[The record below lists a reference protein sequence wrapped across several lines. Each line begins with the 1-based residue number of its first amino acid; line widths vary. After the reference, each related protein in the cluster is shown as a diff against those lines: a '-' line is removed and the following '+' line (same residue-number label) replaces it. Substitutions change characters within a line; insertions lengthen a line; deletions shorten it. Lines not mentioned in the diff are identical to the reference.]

1 MVCGDFNMNRI
12 NPLHIG
18 VLLVVVLLFLVFN
31 LSHTKSELAEEKES
45 YKETLAL
52 SSHLGGLKVV
62 YDDKEKVKKAL
73 SRILEQPSLK
83 SAKIVQ
89 EVKNSGITLSSQ
101 SIDADVLNSLMS
113 KLLNGSYNINAL
125 DVKKLS
131 PTSATL
137 FVEVLW

>member
-1 MVCGDFNMNRI
+1 MNRI

-18 VLLVVVLLFLVFN
+18 ILLVVVLLFFVFN
-31 LSHTKSELAEEKES
+31 LSHAKSELAEAKEL

-52 SSHLGGLKVV
+52 SSHLSELKEV
-62 YDDKEKVKKAL
+62 YDDKEKVKKTL
-73 SRILEQPSLK
+73 SKILEQPTLK

-89 EVKNSGITLSSQ
+89 EVKNSGITLSSE
-101 SIDADVLNSLMS
+101 SIDADILNSLMS

-125 DVKKLS
+125 DIKKIS
-131 PTSATL
+131 PTNATL